1 MLSVSTKQAEGAGY
15 DGKVTDAPQT
25 NQPLHTASVLKTDQ
39 VAPHP
44 DLAEIVQH
52 HQDHPW
58 RKPCPAH
65 TREAFEQLLERLQRD
80 NRPLILDSFCGT
92 GMSTALIARANPD
105 ALVVGIDQSAHRLA
119 KHQTSAAQNYLLLR
133 AEAEPFW
140 FCLME
145 AGITLHSH
153 WLLYPNPWPK
163 ASQLK
168 RRVHGHGAFPVLSRL
183 GGRLELRTNWDIFAQ
198 EFAQAAG
205 LIGIKGQ
212 TAALTPDAPMTLFER
227 KYANRGQTLWRFRG
241 KCVT

>member
-1 MLSVSTKQAEGAGY
+1 MRSVSTKQVQVAEY

-25 NQPLHTASVLKTDQ
+25 DQPLHTASVLKTDQ
-39 VAPHP
+39 MAPHP
-44 DLAEIVQH
+44 DLAEVVQH

-65 TREAFEQLLERLQRD
+65 TREAFEQLLKRLQRD

-92 GMSTALIARANPD
+92 GMSTAFIARAHPE

-119 KHQTSAAQNYLLLR
+119 KHQPSDTENYLLLR

-140 FCLME
+140 LCLVE
-145 AGITLHSH
+145 TDITLHSH

-163 ASQLK
+163 ASQFK

-183 GGRLELRTNWDIFAQ
+183 GGSLELRTNWDIYAQ

-205 LIGIKGQ
+205 LIGIEGQ
-212 TAALTPDAPMTLFER
+212 AASFTPDVPMTLFER

-241 KCVT
+241 ECVN

>member
-1 MLSVSTKQAEGAGY
+1 MRAVWTRQAQVAGY

-25 NQPLHTASVLKTDQ
+25 DQPLHTASVLKTDQ
-39 VAPHP
+39 MAPHP

-52 HQDHPW
+52 HQGHPW

-65 TREAFEQLLERLQRD
+65 TREAFEQLQERLRRD
-80 NRPLILDSFCGT
+80 NRLLILDSFCGT

-119 KHQTSAAQNYLLLR
+119 KHQPSEAKNYLLLR

-140 FCLME
+140 LCLVE
-145 AGITLHSH
+145 ADITLHSH

-183 GGRLELRTNWDIFAQ
+183 GGKLELRTNWDIFAQ
-198 EFAQAAG
+198 EFAQAAA
-205 LIGIKGQ
+205 LIGIKGH
-212 TAALTPDAPMTLFER
+212 TASLTPDAPMTLFER
-227 KYANRGQTLWRFRG
+227 KYADRGQTLWRFRG
-241 KCVT
+241 KCVN

>member
-1 MLSVSTKQAEGAGY
+1 MLSVRTRQARVAGY

-25 NQPLHTASVLKTDQ
+25 DRPLHTASVLKTDQ

-44 DLAEIVQH
+44 DLAEVVQH

-65 TREAFEQLLERLQRD
+65 TRQAFEQLLERLQRD

-92 GMSTALIARANPD
+92 GMSTALIAKANPE

-119 KHQTSAAQNYLLLR
+119 KHQASDARNYLLLR

-140 FCLME
+140 LCLAD

-163 ASQLK
+163 ASQFK
-168 RRVHGHGAFPVLSRL
+168 RRVHGHGAFPVLSRF
-183 GGRLELRTNWDIFAQ
+183 GGRLELRTNWDIFVQ
-198 EFAQAAG
+198 EFAQAAA
-205 LIGIKGQ
+205 LIGIQGH
-212 TAALTPDAPMTLFER
+212 TASVTPDSPMTLFER
-227 KYANRGQTLWRFRG
+227 KYADRGHTLWRFRG
-241 KCVT
+241 KCVN

>member
-1 MLSVSTKQAEGAGY
+1 MLSVRTSRAQVAGY

-119 KHQTSAAQNYLLLR
+119 KHQASDARNYLLLR

-140 FCLME
+140 LCLAD

-163 ASQLK
+163 ASQFK
-168 RRVHGHGAFPVLSRL
+168 RRIHGHGAFPVLSRF
-183 GGRLELRTNWDIFAQ
+183 GGKLELRTNWDIFAQ
-198 EFAQAAG
+198 EFAQAAA
-205 LIGIKGQ
+205 LIAIQGH
-212 TAALTPDAPMTLFER
+212 TASFTPDSPMTLFER
-227 KYANRGQTLWRFRG
+227 K
-241 KCVT
+241 

>member
-1 MLSVSTKQAEGAGY
+1 MLSVRTRQARVAGY

-25 NQPLHTASVLKTDQ
+25 DRPLHTASVLKTDQ

-44 DLAEIVQH
+44 DLAEVVQH

-65 TREAFEQLLERLQRD
+65 TRQAFEQLLERLQRD

-92 GMSTALIARANPD
+92 GMSTALIAKANPE

-119 KHQTSAAQNYLLLR
+119 KHQASDARNYLLLR

-140 FCLME
+140 LCLAD

-163 ASQLK
+163 ASQFK
-168 RRVHGHGAFPVLSRL
+168 RRVHGHGAFPVLSRF
-183 GGRLELRTNWDIFAQ
+183 GGRLELRTNWDIFVQ
-198 EFAQAAG
+198 EFAQAAA
-205 LIGIKGQ
+205 LIGIQGH
-212 TAALTPDAPMTLFER
+212 TASVTPDSPMTLFER
-227 KYANRGQTLWRFRG
+227 KSADRGHTLWRFRG
-241 KCVT
+241 KCVN

>member
-1 MLSVSTKQAEGAGY
+1 MLLVRTRQTQVAGY

-25 NQPLHTASVLKTDQ
+25 DRPLHTASVLKTDQ

-58 RKPCPAH
+58 LKPCPAH
-65 TREAFEQLLERLQRD
+65 TREAFEQLLERLHRD

-119 KHQTSAAQNYLLLR
+119 KHLSSDTRNYLLLR

-140 FCLME
+140 LCLAE

-163 ASQLK
+163 ASQFK
-168 RRVHGHGAFPVLSRL
+168 RRVHGHGAFPVLSKL

-198 EFAQAAG
+198 EFTQAAA
-205 LIGIKGQ
+205 LIGIQGQ
-212 TAALTPDAPMTLFER
+212 AASFAPDAPITLFER
-227 KYANRGQTLWRFRG
+227 KYADRGHTLWRFRG
-241 KCVT
+241 KCVN

>member
-1 MLSVSTKQAEGAGY
+1 MRSVWTRQTQVAGY
-15 DGKVTDAPQT
+15 DGKVTNAPQT
-25 NQPLHTASVLKTDQ
+25 HQPARDATVLSTDQ
-39 VAPHP
+39 LVPHP
-44 DLAEIVQH
+44 DLSEIVLH
-52 HQDHPW
+52 HQDNPW

-65 TREAFEQLLERLQRD
+65 TRDAFEKLQKRLKRD

-92 GMSTALIARANPD
+92 GMSTALIAVAHPD

-119 KHQTSAAQNYLLLR
+119 KHQAAGAQNYLLLR

-140 FCLME
+140 LCLVK

-183 GGRLELRTNWDIFAQ
+183 GGKLELRTNWDIFAQ
-198 EFAQAAG
+198 EFAQAAA
-205 LIGIKGQ
+205 LIGIKGH
-212 TAALTPDAPMTLFER
+212 TESFISDSPMTLFER
-227 KYANRGQTLWRFRG
+227 KYADRGHTLWRFRG
-241 KCVT
+241 ECVT